1 MLKRLITAAV
11 LLPLV
16 VICIFKLPTVPFI
29 AISAALMILAS
40 WEWSRLAG
48 WESILMRL
56 VYVLGFAAIEAVV
69 IYPSL
74 TAALTLILYHL
85 SLLFWPLILLL
96 VLTYPSTAQYWGK
109 SLLLRSLMGYLALA
123 PCFFILVKFGSEQ
136 FPREMLFLCLLLI
149 WGADS
154 GAYFAGK
161 RWGKTKLIPL
171 VSPGKT
177 VAGLMGAL
185 ITGLFI
191 VLLVFVLAEWIFTC
205 THGACKLAYLNFGT
219 AHESLLMLLTLAL
232 WTILA
237 SILGDLSISMF
248 KRNVG
253 VKDTGKLLPGHG
265 GILDRIDSM
274 LPALPIFIHF
284 AVFN

>member
-1 MLKRLITAAV
+1 MLTRIITAAV

-16 VICIFKLPTVPFI
+16 VVGVLKLPAVPFV
-29 AISAALMILAS
+29 AISAALLILAS
-40 WEWSRLAG
+40 WEWARLAG

-56 VYVLGFAAIEAVV
+56 VYVLGFVLIVAAV
-69 IYPSL
+69 IHPL
-74 TAALTLILYHL
+74 ATAWLTLILYHL
-85 SLLFWPLILLL
+85 SLLFWPLILIL
-96 VLTYPSTAQYWGK
+96 VLTYPNTAPYWGK
-109 SLLLRSLMGYLALA
+109 SRLLRSVMGYLTLA
-123 PCFFILVKFGSEQ
+123 TCFFILVKFGSAQ
-136 FPREMLFLCLLLI
+136 FPREMLLLCLVLI

-161 RWGKTKLIPL
+161 RWGKTPLIPS

-177 VAGLMGAL
+177 VAGLVGAL

-191 VLLVFVLAEWIFTC
+191 VVLVFALSESILAC
-205 THGACKLAYLNFGT
+205 THGACKLAFLNFGS
-219 AHESLLMLLTLAL
+219 ASESLLMLMILAL

-237 SILGDLSISMF
+237 SVLGDLTLSML

-253 VKDTGKLLPGHG
+253 VKDTGSLLPGHG

-284 AVFN
+284 ALFN